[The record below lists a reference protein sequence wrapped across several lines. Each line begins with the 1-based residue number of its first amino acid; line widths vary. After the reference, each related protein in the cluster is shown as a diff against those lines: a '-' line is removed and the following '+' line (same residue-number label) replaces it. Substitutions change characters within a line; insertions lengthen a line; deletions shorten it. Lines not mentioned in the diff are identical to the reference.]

1 MDQVFSGLVAQGV
14 GLWLGFQTF
23 INIGVNL
30 GALPTKG
37 LTLPLMSYGGSSLL
51 VCAGMIAVVQRIDL
65 ELKRERLGI
74 KTKPGLIGR
83 LLQRF
88 SSNSATN
95 QESAA

>member
-1 MDQVFSGLVAQGV
+1 MAY
-14 GLWLGFQTF
+14 GFGFILAGQAL
-23 INIGVNL
+23 INIGVNV

-95 QESAA
+95 RESAA